1 MTLSTVLLVILVLF
15 LVGSLPTWPTANL
28 GVCSKRHFRRTLG
41 DPHCVVANGTSLN
54 NGNGAAMKCDESGI
68 KCDECG
74 DEIVGELRQSFMVD
88 GSFCSE
94 RCRDIAERIA
104 A

>member
-1 MTLSTVLLVILVLF
+1 
-15 LVGSLPTWPTANL
+15 
-28 GVCSKRHFRRTLG
+28 
-41 DPHCVVANGTSLN
+41 
-54 NGNGAAMKCDESGI
+54 MKCDESGI